1 MARAKRSE
9 TSSMT
14 LAHTI
19 LVVLMG
25 EPNSGYGIRSRF
37 EEDVQFFWQASHQ
50 QIYRELG
57 KMENQGWIS
66 PTVVAQEGKPDK
78 KVYAITDSGR
88 QELLRW
94 CTEPTTPTAIRED
107 LMVRILAGPYMDRGM
122 LIEEVQDRRN
132 FHQQRLE
139 DCREREQW
147 FRDHSDL
154 PLVEKFRYLN
164 LQRGILFEKS
174 WVDWCDR
181 VLELL
186 RSPDLSTIFE
196 ES

>member
-1 MARAKRSE
+1 MS
-9 TSSMT
+9 

-25 EPNSGYGIRSRF
+25 EPHSGYDIRRRF

-57 KMENQGWIS
+57 KMEQQGWIS

-78 KVYAITDSGR
+78 KLYAITAAGR

-94 CTEPTTPTAIRED
+94 CAEPTLPTAIRED
-107 LMVRILAGPYMDRGM
+107 LMVRMLAGPYMERPVLVDEIR
-122 LIEEVQDRRN
+122 ERRE
-132 FHQQRLE
+132 FHRQRLE
-139 DCREREQW
+139 DCLEREQW
-147 FRDHSDL
+147 FHDQSEL
-154 PLVEKFRYLN
+154 PLPEKFRYLN
-164 LQRGILFEKS
+164 LQRGILFEQS

-186 RSPDLSTIFE
+186 EDQELSQVFE
-196 ES
+196 TDWQSSIQGN

>member
-1 MARAKRSE
+1 
-9 TSSMT
+9 MT

-25 EPNSGYGIRSRF
+25 KPDSGYGIRSRF

-78 KVYAITDSGR
+78 KVYAITSAGQ
-88 QELLRW
+88 QELLKW

-107 LMVRILAGPYMDRGM
+107 LMVRILAGPYMDRQM
-122 LIEEVQDRRN
+122 LMEEIQDRRE
-132 FHQQRLE
+132 FHRQRLD
-139 DCREREQW
+139 DCLEREQW
-147 FRDHSDL
+147 FRDHPDL
-154 PLVEKFRYLN
+154 PLSEKFRYLN
-164 LQRGILFEKS
+164 LQRGILFEQS

-186 RSPDLSTIFE
+186 KDPDLSQLFTKP
-196 ES
+196 